1 MSQINIKILK
11 QGTIHPNIISCSFFT
26 MKDSYRKFEKYKSNL
41 KKFLIQCKTLNNFEI
56 RIYVDNTSG
65 DLSFINDSNVS
76 IYHFDCPEFR
86 DGDGHLGTFGTFV
99 RFLPLFE
106 NHSLVWISD
115 IDVPDHY
122 FNISGSYDFRIVSN
136 ICYERK
142 VYGRKYTILAGRFV
156 SKHQLPKSLL
166 TRFLNK
172 ILDNSFSNEI
182 QKLNSENKK
191 PPSKFPYG
199 MDELFLNKSIYDYI
213 KKRDYKVLTIIDM
226 FVSSMLIYNT
236 ELSKSSQTLLLDY
249 YETPNKKMIPKI
261 LDLYHKYIPLIL
273 NKYPCLQKVLDI
285 EFKNSFEIK
294 ELISSTQM

>member
-1 MSQINIKILK
+1 MSQINLKVLK
-11 QGTIHPNIISCSFFT
+11 QGLEHPNVISCSFFT
-26 MKDSYRKFEKYKSNL
+26 MKDSYRLFDKYKLNL
-41 KKFLIQCKTLNNFEI
+41 NRFLKQCQSLKNFEI

-65 DLSFINDSNVS
+65 DLSFIDDPNVS

-106 NHSLVWISD
+106 KHSLVWISD

-156 SKHQLPKSLL
+156 SRHQLPKSLL

-172 ILDNSFSNEI
+172 ILDGDYNDQI
-182 QKLNSENKK
+182 TQLNSENRK
-191 PPSKFPYG
+191 PPSNFPYG

-213 KKRDYKVLTIIDM
+213 AKKPFKVLTIVDM

-236 ELSKSSQTLLLDY
+236 QLPKSSQTLLLQY

-261 LDLYHKYIPLIL
+261 LDLYHEYIPLIL

-294 ELISSTQM
+294 KLISSSQL

>member
-1 MSQINIKILK
+1 MSQINLKILK
-11 QGTIHPNIISCSFFT
+11 KGIEHPNIISCSFFT
-26 MKDSYRKFEKYKSNL
+26 MKDSYRLFDKYKSNL
-41 KKFLIQCKTLNNFEI
+41 HRFLKQCQSLKNFEI

-65 DLSFINDSNVS
+65 DLSFINDPNVS

-106 NHSLVWISD
+106 KHSLVWISD
-115 IDVPDHY
+115 IDVPNHY
-122 FNISGSYDFRIVSN
+122 FDISGSYDFRIVSN

-156 SKHQLPKSLL
+156 SRHQLPKSLL

-172 ILDNSFSNEI
+172 FLDGDYSDEI
-182 QKLNSENKK
+182 QNLNSENRK
-191 PPSKFPYG
+191 PLSNFPYG

-213 KKRDYKVLTIIDM
+213 KKRSFKVLTIVDM

-236 ELSKSSQTLLLDY
+236 QLPKSSQTLLLQY

-261 LDLYHKYIPLIL
+261 LDLYHEYIPLIL
-273 NKYPCLQKVLDI
+273 NKYPCLQKVLDK

-294 ELISSTQM
+294 ELISSSQL